1 VNAGT
6 YSWLTICYILA
17 FAVEQS
23 RLSVITQTA
32 FLLKSVQAISKIGV
46 FSADSGLRPFFMV
59 PIVNELNCE

>member
-1 VNAGT
+1 M
-6 YSWLTICYILA
+6 
-17 FAVEQS
+17 
-23 RLSVITQTA
+23 ITQTA